1 MAYMSGVDRGG
12 DKKVW
17 AECRMQTVWNEWED
31 LISSEWSVAV
41 VTQPPHS
48 LHTTAI
54 VRHTGPPLELET
66 EARKDFT
73 ITFKTLCLIGVNPA
87 AHAPNMVNYV

>member
-1 MAYMSGVDRGG
+1 MVNGSGHT
-12 DKKVW
+12 
-17 AECRMQTVWNEWED
+17 AT
-31 LISSEWSVAV
+31 
-41 VTQPPHS
+41 TQS
-48 LHTTAI
+48 TLLHTTAI